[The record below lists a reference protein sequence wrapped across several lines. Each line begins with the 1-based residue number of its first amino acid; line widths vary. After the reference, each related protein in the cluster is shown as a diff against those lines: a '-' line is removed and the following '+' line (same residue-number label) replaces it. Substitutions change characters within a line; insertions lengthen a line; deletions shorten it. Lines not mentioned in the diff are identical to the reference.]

1 MPKQKVR
8 QSVDEIATPDKAVE
22 PVPTVRDDMPGDFM
36 AFVRK
41 ALNAVNAKLDNIVS
55 LQCSM
60 EKKLADIDTR
70 VTGQGSVIAGL
81 TESVEFNAAN
91 ITTQQTAIDIVKQSL
106 VETNRDLQIANE
118 SRGET
123 HYLRETFPFVQCLTS
138 WCARNWRRK
147 LVEDILHQKLNKS
160 GSVIENAHRIGKQTQ
175 DKPRHIIARFHSRVV
190 RTTVTRATRTNLRD
204 SKLRFVDDLTK
215 EDMQEKQRVRPLMN
229 ELFKTNRRPSFRNG
243 TLYAEGRPVS
253 EDEINRS
260 LQCHQ
265 WRVVKQ
271 RRRLRFRVGDV
282 GHDARE
288 LTCVRVDFS

>member
-1 MPKQKVR
+1 MPKQKPEKVR

-22 PVPTVRDDMPGDFM
+22 PAPTVRDDMPGDFM

-70 VTGQGSVIAGL
+70 VTGQGSVIAAL
-81 TESVEFNAAN
+81 AESVEFNAAN
-91 ITTQQTAIDIVKQSL
+91 ITTQQTAIDIVKKSL
-106 VETNRDLQIANE
+106 VETNRDLQIATASITKLE
-118 SRGET
+118 AKLITSERHSRSFNVRLLGVPETDGENC
-123 HYLRETFPFVQCLTS
+123 VS
-138 WCARNWRRK
+138 I
-147 LVEDILHQKLNKS
+147 VEDLLHQKFNQS
-160 GSVIENAHRIGKQTQ
+160 GNVIENAHRIGKKTQ

-190 RTTVTRATRTNLRD
+190 RTTVMRATRTNLHD

-229 ELFKTNRRPSFRNG
+229 ELFETNRRPSFRNG
-243 TLYAEGRPVS
+243 KLYAEGRPVS
-253 EDEINRS
+253 EDEINRF

-265 WRVVKQ
+265 
-271 RRRLRFRVGDV
+271 
-282 GHDARE
+282 
-288 LTCVRVDFS
+288 